1 MYDLKRRMM
10 TASTFKTLF
19 LPLSAGMYRTAYA
32 LLGNPQD
39 AEDAVQEAFIRLWQ
53 RRDRV
58 PVDEDLDAYCRML
71 VRNLCIDLLRKG
83 RLPEAEAT
91 VEDVLVADAQSALS
105 ALEGKEAVAEVEEAI
120 HQLPENQQ
128 RVVELHVLHDRSL
141 NEIEQA
147 TGFSAVNVRVL
158 LSRGKRKLQ
167 QLLRR

>member
-1 MYDLKRRMM
+1 
-10 TASTFKTLF
+10 
-19 LPLSAGMYRTAYA
+19 MYRTAFG

-39 AEDAVQEAFIRLWQ
+39 AEDAVQEAFVRLWQ

-71 VRNLCIDLLRKG
+71 VRNLCIDILRRG
-83 RLPEAEAT
+83 ELPETALDAAEM
-91 VEDVLVADAQSALS
+91 VLADEQQAS
-105 ALEGKEAVAEVEEAI
+105 AEVESREAVEQVEQAI

-141 NEIEQA
+141 SEIEQA